1 MPDYRIYLVTED
13 NHIASAPVGIA
24 CDNDLSA
31 VRQSQKFLDRH
42 DIQLWQGRRLVTL
55 LKGKCAYRNCKLP
68 FLLPRSPRPFLDI
81 LSGNWLQKWRRD
93 GALAS
98 WRRMWALAV
107 DLNRLF
113 QIAVI
118 FTFTFEGV

>member
-1 MPDYRIYLVTED
+1 MTVFLLGCIATVALVVLHYGWAGVRQRVSWRSADCWEEFMPDYRIYLVTED

-55 LKGKCAYRNCKLP
+55 LKGKCA
-68 FLLPRSPRPFLDI
+68 
-81 LSGNWLQKWRRD
+81 
-93 GALAS
+93 
-98 WRRMWALAV
+98 
-107 DLNRLF
+107 
-113 QIAVI
+113 
-118 FTFTFEGV
+118 